1 MNTKQK
7 IVLVFAAIVL
17 FGYGMALGYKLGMD
31 NCNSISQSTKKYKP

>member
-17 FGYGMALGYKLGMD
+17 FCYGMALGYKLGRD
-31 NCNSISQSTKKYKP
+31 NCNSIPQLNKKY